1 MHFLFYPPALT
12 GATAE
17 EGGIA
22 MVINTGTAIAILP
35 GLVLNAMSLKM
46 ITATVR
52 TALATTIGPGAD
64 QEDAQHDHPSYP

>member
-1 MHFLFYPPALT
+1 
-12 GATAE
+12 
-17 EGGIA
+17 